1 MFKDLGYLICLFL
14 PTSVSLYLVSG
25 PHAITAAL
33 AWTAPLWAL
42 LLADR
47 LSPKVTSNPIA
58 ETPNRFLNGML
69 YALAFMQF
77 LNIGLMLNYVSQ
89 LQWQTIDDFVT
100 GIINLIVL
108 RFMVGTSSVC
118 SGIIVAHELI
128 HRPKRH
134 LQFLGRLLLCT
145 VCYEHFAIA
154 HKHGHHRNIGQPHDI
169 ATARL
174 GESFRTYW
182 KRVYLDHLRYAWHSE
197 TERLKIEGNP
207 FLNVKTFQNRVLHGV
222 LIEFFLVVSIMY
234 FFGWIAALLFLY
246 QAFAAVRI
254 LEAINFIQHWGLGA
268 DTPHHSIAWVND
280 SWVTKHVLLGLSCH
294 IDHHN
299 NAARHF
305 HTLRYSGQ
313 GPKMPYGY
321 FVMNFWV
328 KLNNSSFQKM
338 AMRELEKYD
347 NTRLKDRNCPVEKAV
362 QITS

>member
-14 PTSVSLYLVSG
+14 PTSVLLFLVSG
-25 PHAITAAL
+25 PHGIASAL

-42 LLADR
+42 LMADR
-47 LSPKVTSNPIA
+47 LSPKVTSDKVDEA
-58 ETPNRFLNGML
+58 PNRMMNGML

-77 LNIGLMLNYVSQ
+77 INIGLMLSYVSQ
-89 LQWQTIDDFVT
+89 LQWHSLDQVGT
-100 GIINLIVL
+100 GAVNLIVL

-134 LQFLGRLLLCT
+134 LQLLGRLLLCT

-154 HKHGHHRNIGQPHDI
+154 HKHGHHRNIGKPHDI

-174 GESFRTYW
+174 GESFRAYW
-182 KRVYLDHLRYAWHSE
+182 KRVYLEHLLYAWHAE
-197 TERLKIEGNP
+197 MERLKIDGNP
-207 FLNVKTFQNRVLHGV
+207 FLNVKTLQNRVLHGI
-222 LIEFFLVVSIMY
+222 LIESFVVVSILY

-254 LEAINFIQHWGLGA
+254 LEAINYIQHWGLGT
-268 DTPHHSIAWVND
+268 DTPNHSIAWVND
-280 SWVTKHVLLGLSCH
+280 SWITKHVLLGLSCH

-305 HTLRYSGQ
+305 QTLRYSDQ

-347 NTRLKDRNCPVEKAV
+347 NTRLPHRNQPIKEAV
-362 QITS
+362 KIIS